1 MTWQALTEAELRDYL
16 NEAEVR
22 MNPEQH
28 QFWDMIKITP
38 EKWQQEPYGS
48 RGGGF
53 WAVAVIGRQVVWFND
68 IEEGFNVSAYKHY
81 GIIGTYWCNQDQ
93 LEWTI
98 QSLLNQMHGLA
109 IVRRGEGH
117 ELT

>member
-38 EKWQQEPYGS
+38 EKWQQEP
-48 RGGGF
+48 
-53 WAVAVIGRQVVWFND
+53 
-68 IEEGFNVSAYKHY
+68 
-81 GIIGTYWCNQDQ
+81 
-93 LEWTI
+93 
-98 QSLLNQMHGLA
+98 SLPLS
-109 IVRRGEGH
+109 
-117 ELT
+117 